1 MFKNM
6 TIWILLGSKTFWG
19 AVAAAVP
26 MLIAAV
32 GMWKTDKSAA
42 INQAVTALGLI
53 FAAIG
58 IKDATSG
65 PIN

>member
-6 TIWILLGSKTFWG
+6 TVGTLLGSKTFWG

-26 MLIAAV
+26 MLITAA
-32 GMWKTDKSAA
+32 GLWKTDKGAA
-42 INQAVTALGLI
+42 VNTAVSALGLI

-65 PIN
+65 PVN